1 MYSGGASTAGRAPVP
16 PAFTTPPRP
25 SSAFQSLNPI
35 PSPHAST
42 SLATPSAPSTATSP
56 RRHSV
61 LAASHDASHDQRRV
75 APTPSTAAP
84 LRHGRPH
91 STTFD
96 RRPSSIYNKGSSPF
110 AGASGPSA
118 TDLAAAGALEP
129 TEVRSDQMVAL
140 VDELQRS
147 SVAPA
152 VIESGSRAI
161 PRPRRREDSAAPSDW
176 TSLGSARGAVGRR
189 SPSPLPQHSR
199 EASSASDT
207 SFASPDAA
215 PTPAQLA
222 APLFPPSGEPGYGDA
237 DVTGAPSMA
246 RQETLKA
253 IERPWMTSAA
263 IGRGDAPRTPE
274 QLRRAYREG
283 TSPQARRRSVGEG
296 GGAGLDGA
304 GAPSPRQGATTP
316 PPSRQGLLETPRT
329 PPGGIR
335 RLSLIPSPALSP
347 RSARRPLSPADAPPH
362 HQGQVEPA
370 PPPRPPSP
378 SPPPR
383 LAYVPFPAS
392 SPAASLAVPDS
403 GTPSRAKSIEEIIA
417 LHAPSTYLSSRRP
430 SATSTLPTSSTSSP
444 AAPRAREESAAT
456 ASSRA
461 TGSSIDS
468 LDGELRGTAVAQGLV
483 RARRTSSPSSAAARP
498 FAARS
503 SSALVLDEASPPPY
517 VTPSAP
523 LVSTSKPHRATSPFS
538 SSSAV
543 AADALDSERELAR
556 LLKSPRL
563 TRLFTLHRPPNAG
576 LTVSLADV
584 GCATGHPVLVFLGLG
599 AVRYLVALYD
609 ELADALGL
617 RLICID
623 RWGLGRTG
631 EVGPGA
637 QRGFVEWASVVA
649 ELVSPEHLALA
660 GSFSVLAHSAGAPY
674 AVAAALHGELVG
686 RVSGSLHLLA
696 PWVSSAADSLAGP
709 YRYLKHVPASVLK
722 AAQAAEWK
730 VQGWRLGKPPA
741 LALAPVGWDVRT
753 GRLMNG
759 DELERDE
766 ERRSAEA
773 GHGVALLNGGSPTNV
788 RKLEAMY
795 PDGGLIRAGPTATP
809 PPPLSSPAP
818 SSASKSKVP
827 KSGWSSLFGAGGLGS
842 PKRSPGSESADPLEA
857 LSSPGSRRSFL
868 SPSPSSANRRASF
881 FGGSSRSSPP
891 PTSDT
896 TRSASQRKL
905 APSGLPAAPSRRSSL
920 FSISPSPSPTT
931 PSFRRPSLTP
941 SATSSSSHRPDPPPR
956 RERLPSTASTHSHS
970 SAAATSTS
978 AGRERRAIPPA
989 ALIDALLR
997 ASHAESSSSGGTADL
1012 LVLLERTSASSSFG
1026 TPSSTSSALRGPGFA
1041 YGDVPHICK
1050 VWLGDKDD
1058 RISLASVRWLERE
1071 LDRGLAGAG
1080 AGPRDKGCE
1089 VRVVEGADH
1098 SLMASESAQVPPLAH
1113 VGRAGDRHR
1122 LGRRSRAQVAAAD
1135 SLSRYCLA
1143 DSNVMVE
1150 VLESIAAEAPRG

>member
-1 MYSGGASTAGRAPVP
+1 MP
-16 PAFTTPPRP
+16 PAFATPPRP
-25 SSAFQSLNPI
+25 PAFQSLNPN
-35 PSPHAST
+35 PPLHAST
-42 SLATPSAPSTATSP
+42 SLATPSAPSAAPSP
-56 RRHSV
+56 SRHSS
-61 LAASHDASHDQRRV
+61 LSGGKDRSHELRPV
-75 APTPSTAAP
+75 APTSSTTAP
-84 LRHGRPH
+84 LRNGRPH
-91 STTFD
+91 STAFA
-96 RRPSSIYNKGSSPF
+96 RRPSSIYNKFSS
-110 AGASGPSA
+110 AGTGASASPSA
-118 TDLAAAGALEP
+118 ELAAAAALEP
-129 TEVRSDQMVAL
+129 GEVESNQMDTL
-140 VDELQRS
+140 VGGLQRS
-147 SVAPA
+147 SLGRGGVDASYK
-152 VIESGSRAI
+152 VE
-161 PRPRRREDSAAPSDW
+161 PRPRRKEDSAAPSEW
-176 TSLGSARGAVGRR
+176 GALGRGHGVVGHR
-189 SPSPLPQHSR
+189 SPSPPPHHSR

-207 SFASPDAA
+207 SFASLDAA

-263 IGRGDAPRTPE
+263 VMRGDAPRTPE

-283 TSPQARRRSVGEG
+283 TSPETRRRSGGQGGEAG
-296 GGAGLDGA
+296 LEGAG
-304 GAPSPRQGATTP
+304 SSTSRRGATTP
-316 PPSRQGLLETPRT
+316 PPRQGLLETPRT

-335 RLSLIPSPALSP
+335 RLSLVPSPGLSP
-347 RSARRPLSPADAPPH
+347 RSARRAIDAPPH
-362 HQGQVEPA
+362 LHGHVEHD
-370 PPPRPPSP
+370 PPPRLPSPSP
-378 SPPPR
+378 SPPPL

-417 LHAPSTYLSSRRP
+417 QHAPSTYLSSRRQP
-430 SATSTLPTSSTSSP
+430 AAATLPTSPTAFPPSSD
-444 AAPRAREESAAT
+444 APRAREESAAT
-456 ASSRA
+456 VSSAAAR
-461 TGSSIDS
+461 SSIDS
-468 LDGELRGTAVAQGLV
+468 LDVELRRTPVAHGLV
-483 RARRTSSPSSAAARP
+483 RARTASSPSRAAVQLSIIG
-498 FAARS
+498 S
-503 SSALVLDEASPPPY
+503 SGALALDDKVLPLHAVLS
-517 VTPSAP
+517 TPQ
-523 LVSTSKPHRATSPFS
+523 RATSPLSPS
-538 SSSAV
+538 SGAAV
-543 AADALDSERELAR
+543 DALESERELAR

-563 TRLFTLHRPPNAG
+563 TRLFTLRRPPNAG

-584 GCATGHPVLVFLGLG
+584 GSSTGHPVLVFLGLG

-649 ELVSPEHLALA
+649 ELVSPVHLALD
-660 GSFSVLAHSAGAPY
+660 GPFSILAHSAGAPY

-709 YRYLKHVPASVLK
+709 YRYLKHVPSSVLK

-741 LALAPVGWDVRT
+741 LALAPVGWDART
-753 GRLMNG
+753 GRLMTG

-766 ERRSAEA
+766 ERRSAEV
-773 GHGVALLNGGSPTNV
+773 GHGVDLLNGGSPTNS
-788 RKLEAMY
+788 RKLEVLY
-795 PDGGLIRAGPTATP
+795 PEGGLIRAGPTATP
-809 PPPLSSPAP
+809 PPPPLSSPPP
-818 SSASKSKVP
+818 SSASKGKGL
-827 KSGWSSLFGAGGLGS
+827 KSGWTGFFGGGHGS
-842 PKRSPGSESADPLEA
+842 PRRSPGSESADPA
-857 LSSPGSRRSFL
+857 LSSPGNRRSFL
-868 SPSPSSANRRASF
+868 SPSPSSASRRASF
-881 FGGSSRSSPP
+881 FGGSSRSSSP
-891 PTSDT
+891 ST
-896 TRSASQRKL
+896 TTTTGSASQRKL
-905 APSGLPAAPSRRSSL
+905 APNGLPAAPSRRSSL

-931 PSFRRPSLTP
+931 SSFRRPSLTP
-941 SATSSSSHRPDPPPR
+941 SGESASSHRPGTPSDPPPR
-956 RERLPSTASTHSHS
+956 RDRLPSVASTHSHS

-989 ALIDALLR
+989 ALIDGLLR

-1012 LVLLERTSASSSFG
+1012 LVLLERTSTASSSAPGAPLG
-1026 TPSSTSSALRGPGFA
+1026 TGFA
-1041 YGDVPHICK
+1041 YGDVPHRCK

-1098 SLMASESAQVPPLAH
+1098 SLMANS
-1113 VGRAGDRHR
+1113 G
-1122 LGRRSRAQVAAAD
+1122 
-1135 SLSRYCLA
+1135 
-1143 DSNVMVE
+1143 VMIE